1 MCCLNRQD
9 DDLREKWTEK
19 LDDFLAESSA
29 DFAKVLLNGIR
40 SGNFSKSWRGGG
52 SGGGEEE
59 DPNASVAHVD
69 EGSKG
74 ASDALGGRLEMM
86 DVRDEDE
93 PDDVVG
99 DDDEDEDDED
109 GGRSRRNRRR
119 QWEEKPLEAT
129 ELQVTDN
136 GSGAEE
142 DNGGRNKGQS
152 QDQEA
157 RSNKRARVEGNA
169 GGRGGRGNGVHS
181 RNVGPNQTKGSR
193 GGQQGRGH
201 QAPGSKGVGPSVAG
215 RGHQAPGNKGIGPSV
230 MGRGRQFIGG
240 HAGFGQGPLP
250 MGDVGPGGLPGYWV
264 PDMMNAGRGPGGMHQ
279 GSFGAPRPI
288 GPNGMRP
295 LIGGPGM
302 PMGGPGMPGGSLG
315 MPLMGRGM
323 PQGGHGMTAGRP
335 VMPGV
340 GPGMEA
346 RGPGIHGRGPGMEA
360 RGPGIHGRGPGME
373 ARGPGMNDRGPGMEA
388 RGAGIP
394 GSFPGGPRDT
404 PAMSRDAPGIP
415 KERGSGMPAGR
426 GNSGKPMPLEAGING
441 SRRVEGS
448 GLLPTPQA
456 GPPRGIRGP
465 PLLPG
470 PLPPSND
477 GVGASVGRR
486 GAGPVDPR
494 ESMGPGDGRV
504 AVGGDGVMTK
514 RSPER
519 RSPNRNPASGSQTSG
534 LGGPPGG
541 PRGPVAGEGQG
552 VGLSRPGP
560 PERRQGDMRNGEQ
573 GGMRGPE
580 GLFEASDPAR
590 QGGGRV
596 IDRPAELNTNMSRMS
611 DSRGP
616 MEVSRGPGVR
626 QGGRGGP
633 APVPE
638 ELSGGENDQGIRRSV
653 FDRLG
658 ARPSEDDVTGQ
669 GREHHQ
675 QQRPA
680 MPEGF
685 RAGPNT
691 RNLPE
696 NTHRDTSNNPTSG
709 QGGHRVMPT
718 GGRGPP
724 HMNAQAGRGGGQGTW
739 SGPPAPRSNQ
749 QHDGGRVGSGVAPEF
764 HRGGASGG
772 MGMEMRRYPGEGLGR
787 GVIDGEP
794 RRGNSPMLPDARGPV
809 PGHPVR
815 NQHGP
820 HGDGR
825 GGVQRQGSPE
835 NAQGQAR
842 RPPVERREVEHV
854 NSVGGGHFDG
864 GGFRQVG
871 GVGPGRGHDH
881 RQGAEDRG
889 HVGGRLQQG
898 IEEGY
903 PRKREHFQGSVSGR
917 GGEAGHGGG
926 LHTGDGNSPPWRQSE
941 VIGGSGAGGGRAGV
955 PMEMDH
961 SHNHPRQRG
970 AILQQDSSAVARDA
984 GRGQRGGIAEDGG
997 SASWGKNP
1005 GQDQRR
1011 DQHHQVEWNR
1021 RNPHESHGIQSN
1033 RGPTLPPGPRS
1044 SGPPDHF
1051 ALQHGGDGD
1060 QVQGRRHDRDR
1071 PHGRSERGWNLKI
1084 QERGAG
1090 RALGTQRARSPS
1102 LSGPRVTVRV
1112 SNVPADIGQA
1122 ALLQHFESFGE
1133 VVAISLRSVKPEEG
1147 GKGQKEALVQFGS
1160 PRQAQICLSVS
1171 RWRTGVYLFHLLVDE
1186 DQLDV
1191 VVSPMLRCRL
1201 KHASSKPCDSNSLS
1215 FIASLFFRVI
1225 SSLPRLSQIIVLL
1238 WCSPAT

>member
-29 DFAKVLLNGIR
+29 DFAEVLLNGIR
-40 SGNFSKSWRGGG
+40 SGNFSKSWREGGGG
-52 SGGGEEE
+52 SGGGEVE
-59 DPNASVAHVD
+59 DPYASTTQAD
-69 EGSKG
+69 EASKG
-74 ASDALGGRLEMM
+74 APDASEGRLETM
-86 DVRDEDE
+86 DVREEDD
-93 PDDVVG
+93 PYDVVG
-99 DDDEDEDDED
+99 DDDDEEDDED

-119 QWEEKPLEAT
+119 QWEEEPPEAT
-129 ELQVTDN
+129 ESQVTDN
-136 GSGAEE
+136 GRSAEG
-142 DNGGRNKGQS
+142 DSGGRKKGQG

-157 RSNKRARVEGNA
+157 RSNKRARIEGTA
-169 GGRGGRGNGVHS
+169 GGRGGRGNGVNS
-181 RNVGPNQTKGSR
+181 RNVGPNPTKGSR
-193 GGQQGRGH
+193 GGQQGRGF

-215 RGHQAPGNKGIGPSV
+215 RGHQAPGNKNIGPSV
-230 MGRGRQFIGG
+230 VGRGRQFIGG
-240 HAGFGQGPLP
+240 PAGFGQGPLP

-264 PDMMNAGRGPGGMHQ
+264 PDMMNPGRGPGGMHQ

-302 PMGGPGMPGGSLG
+302 PMGGPGLPGGSLG

-323 PQGGHGMTAGRP
+323 PQGRPGMTAGRP
-335 VMPGV
+335 VMPRV

-346 RGPGIHGRGPGMEA
+346 RESGMHGRGSGVEAIEPGMHGRGPGMNGRGPGMEA
-360 RGPGIHGRGPGME
+360 RGPGIHGRGPGMN
-373 ARGPGMNDRGPGMEA
+373 GRGPGMEA
-388 RGAGIP
+388 RGLGIHGRGSVVEARGPGIP
-394 GSFPGGPRDT
+394 ASGPGGPRDT
-404 PAMSRDAPGIP
+404 PGMSRDAPGIP

-426 GNSGKPMPLEAGING
+426 GNSGKPVPLEAGING
-441 SRRVEGS
+441 SRRVEGN

-456 GPPRGIRGP
+456 GPPRGVRGP

-470 PLPPSND
+470 PPPPLND
-477 GVGASVGRR
+477 GVGASGGRR

-494 ESMGPGDGRV
+494 ESMGPGDGRI
-504 AVGGDGVMTK
+504 AVGGDGVMTR

-519 RSPNRNPASGSQTSG
+519 RSPNRDPASGSQTSG
-534 LGGPPGG
+534 SGVLSGG

-552 VGLSRPGP
+552 VGMSRPGP

-580 GLFEASDPAR
+580 GLFEARDPAR
-590 QGGGRV
+590 QGGGGRV
-596 IDRPAELNTNMSRMS
+596 IDRPSELNTNMSRMS
-611 DSRGP
+611 DSRGS
-616 MEVSRGPGVR
+616 MDVSRGPGMR
-626 QGGRGGP
+626 QGGRDGL

-638 ELSGGENDQGIRRSV
+638 ELSGGENDQGVRRSV

-658 ARPSEDDVTGQ
+658 ARPSEDDVIGQQ
-669 GREHHQ
+669 GREHQ
-675 QQRPA
+675 QQPRPT
-680 MPEGF
+680 MPESF

-696 NTHRDTSNNPTSG
+696 TTHRDTPNNPTGG
-709 QGGHRVMPT
+709 QGGHRVMST

-724 HMNAQAGRGGGQGTW
+724 HMNAQAGRGGGQGMW
-739 SGPPAPRSNQ
+739 PGPPALRSNQ
-749 QHDGGRVGSGVAPEF
+749 QHDGGRVGSGVVPEF
-764 HRGGASGG
+764 HRGGAGGG

-787 GVIDGEP
+787 GVSEGEP
-794 RRGNSPMLPDARGPV
+794 RRVNSPMLPDARGAV

-825 GGVQRQGSPE
+825 GGVQQQVSSE
-835 NAQGQAR
+835 NAQSQAR

-854 NSVGGGHFDG
+854 SSVGGGHFDG
-864 GGFRQVG
+864 ASFRQVG
-871 GVGPGRGHDH
+871 GVGPGRGHGH
-881 RQGAEDRG
+881 RQGAEDLG

-898 IEEGY
+898 IEDGY
-903 PRKREHFQGSVSGR
+903 PRERQHFQGSVSGR
-917 GGEAGHGGG
+917 GGEAGRGGG
-926 LHTGDGNSPPWRQSE
+926 VHTGDGNSRPWRQSE
-941 VIGGSGAGGGRAGV
+941 VIDGSGAGGGRSGV
-955 PMEMDH
+955 LMEVDH
-961 SHNHPRQRG
+961 SRNHHPRQRG
-970 AILQQDSSAVARDA
+970 AILQQDSSVVARDA

-997 SASWGKNP
+997 SALWGKNP
-1005 GQDQRR
+1005 GQ

-1033 RGPTLPPGPRS
+1033 RGPTHAPGPRS

-1051 ALQHGGDGD
+1051 ALQHDGD
-1060 QVQGRRHDRDR
+1060 QVHTRRHDRDR
-1071 PHGRSERGWNLKI
+1071 PHGWSERGRNQKI

-1112 SNVPADIGQA
+1112 TNVPADISQA

-1133 VVAISLRSVKPEEG
+1133 VVAISLRLVKPEEG

-1160 PRQAQICLSVS
+1160 PRQAQVCLSVS
-1171 RWRTGVYLFHLLVDE
+1171 R
-1186 DQLDV
+1186 
-1191 VVSPMLRCRL
+1191 
-1201 KHASSKPCDSNSLS
+1201 
-1215 FIASLFFRVI
+1215 
-1225 SSLPRLSQIIVLL
+1225 
-1238 WCSPAT
+1238 